1 MVLKI
6 FYKKISEL
14 NCLNFFIWIFLD
26 FNIYIWYVS
35 VANKRKSCPCQIE
48 IRKYYDSLIKGE
60 VFIHKI
66 SFWTLIYILFI
77 Y

>member
-1 MVLKI
+1 MVPVLQI
-6 FYKKISEL
+6 LLLNFFIKISEL
-14 NCLNFFIWIFLD
+14 NCLNFFIRIFKD

-48 IRKYYDSLIKGE
+48 IKKYYDSLIKGE

-66 SFWTLIYILFI
+66 SF
-77 Y
+77 